1 MNNNVLPSKQRNSSI
16 ELLRIISM
24 VMIMFYHFSI
34 HGHFDFATASV
45 SVSRVWLNLISMGGK
60 IGVDLFVL
68 ISGYYLISDT
78 KSLNFKKILKLWG
91 QVFFYSVVIYVL
103 TCAFGISQFSFTD
116 LIKCIFPITFSQW

>member
-45 SVSRVWLNLISMGGK
+45 SVSRMWLNLISMGGK

-91 QVFFYSVVIYVL
+91 RYFFIRWLFMFLPALSKFHNLVL
-103 TCAFGISQFSFTD
+103 LT
-116 LIKCIFPITFSQW
+116 

>member
-45 SVSRVWLNLISMGGK
+45 SVSRLWLNFISMGGK

-78 KSLNFKKILKLWG
+78 KSLNVIGKIHLIKSVKLNCEILKA
-91 QVFFYSVVIYVL
+91 QVR
-103 TCAFGISQFSFTD
+103 T
-116 LIKCIFPITFSQW
+116 

>member
-45 SVSRVWLNLISMGGK
+45 SVSVCGLILFQWAGK
-60 IGVDLFVL
+60 
-68 ISGYYLISDT
+68 
-78 KSLNFKKILKLWG
+78 
-91 QVFFYSVVIYVL
+91 
-103 TCAFGISQFSFTD
+103 
-116 LIKCIFPITFSQW
+116 